1 MLNKRTANEKI
12 QKESCMKTMSIASL
26 LLTTALTF
34 AVTGVASA
42 QDKTVKIGALSD
54 QSGLYADL
62 GGPGSTLAAQM
73 AIEDSGL
80 AAKGWKIDLISG
92 DHQNKPDIGTAIARQ
107 WFDVDKVDI
116 IVDVPNSGVALAVNN
131 VVKEKNGVYINSGA
145 ATSDLT
151 NAQCSPNTVH
161 WTYDTYMLAHTTGQ
175 ALVKAGGDTWFFLT
189 ADYAFGAALER
200 DTTAVITANGG
211 KVVGSVKHPL
221 NTPDFSSFLLQA
233 QASKAK
239 IIGLANAGGDTTNTI
254 KQAAEFGIV
263 KGGQKLAA
271 LLLFLTDVKAIGLET
286 AQGLNFTETFYWD
299 MNDKTRA
306 FSKRFAEKM
315 KSNAPPTMVQAGV
328 YAGVRHYF
336 KALEALGGNPHD
348 GAKVVEKMKSMPTED
363 DLFGKGEI
371 QPNGRT
377 IHNAYLFEV
386 KKPSESKGPWDFYKL
401 VGTVPGDQAFT
412 PLSESKCALL
422 KK

>member
-1 MLNKRTANEKI
+1 
-12 QKESCMKTMSIASL
+12 MKTRIAAL
-26 LLTTALTF
+26 LLGTALSF
-34 AVTGVASA
+34 AAASTAFA

-62 GGPGSTLAAQM
+62 GGPGSTLAARR
-73 AIEDSGL
+73 AVEDSGL
-80 AAKGWKIDLISG
+80 VAKGWKIDIISG
-92 DHQNKPDIGTAIARQ
+92 DHQNKPDVGVNIARQ

-161 WTYDTYMLAHTTGQ
+161 WTYDTYMLAHGTGQ

-211 KVVGSVKHPL
+211 KVVGGVKHPL
-221 NTPDFSSFLLQA
+221 NTADFSSFLLQA

-239 IIGLANAGGDTTNTI
+239 VIGLANAGGDTTNSI

-271 LLLFLTDVKAIGLET
+271 LLLFITDVKAIGLET
-286 AQGLNFTETFYWD
+286 AQGLSFTETFYWD
-299 MNDKTRA
+299 QDDASRA
-306 FSKRFAEKM
+306 FSKKFAARM
-315 KSNAPPTMVQAGV
+315 KNGSPPTMVHAGV
-328 YAGVRHYF
+328 YAGVTHYL

-348 GAKVVEKMKSMPTED
+348 GIKIVDKMKSIPTD
-363 DLFGKGEI
+363 DPLFGKGEI

-377 IHNAYLFEV
+377 IHSAYLFEV

-412 PLSESKCALL
+412 PLAESKCALL

>member
-1 MLNKRTANEKI
+1 
-12 QKESCMKTMSIASL
+12 MKTRIAASL
-26 LLTTALTF
+26 LLGTALSLAATSF
-34 AVTGVASA
+34 ALA
-42 QDKTVKIGALSD
+42 QDKIVKIGALSD

-73 AIEDSGL
+73 AVEDSGL
-80 AAKGWKIDLISG
+80 TTKGWKIDIISG
-92 DHQNKPDIGTAIARQ
+92 DHQNKPDVGVNIARQ

-161 WTYDTYMLAHTTGQ
+161 WTYDTYMLAHGTGQ
-175 ALVKAGGDTWFFLT
+175 ALVKSGGDTWFFLT

-211 KVVGSVKHPL
+211 KVLGGVKHPL
-221 NTPDFSSFLLQA
+221 NTADFSSFLLQA

-239 IIGLANAGGDTTNTI
+239 VIGLANAGGDTTNSI

-271 LLLFLTDVKAIGLET
+271 LLLFITDVKAIGLET

-299 MNDKTRA
+299 RNDESRA
-306 FSKRFAEKM
+306 FAKRFSARMKNGAE
-315 KSNAPPTMVQAGV
+315 PTMVHAGV
-328 YAGVRHYF
+328 YSGVIHYL

-348 GAKVVEKMKSMPTED
+348 GVKVVEKMKSIPTD
-363 DLFGKGEI
+363 DPLFGKGKIE
-371 QPNGRT
+371 PNGRK
-377 IHNAYLFEV
+377 IHPAYLFEV

-401 VGTVPGDQAFT
+401 VAEVPADQAFT